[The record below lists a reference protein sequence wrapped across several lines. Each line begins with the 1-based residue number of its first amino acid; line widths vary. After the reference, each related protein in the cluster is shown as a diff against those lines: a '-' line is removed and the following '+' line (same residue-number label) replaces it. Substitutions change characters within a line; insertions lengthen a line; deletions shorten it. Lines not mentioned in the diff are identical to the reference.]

1 MQHISF
7 KSRFFKPISGIQSGE
22 LKHGPLALVDET
34 VPIIMVIMRDNVHT
48 KCMNALQQ
56 VTARK
61 GRPIIVCE
69 KGDTVTKIFNKILF
83 IHCLTMIYYH
93 PILLYSLFLHFQF
106 RKHKSGQVKT
116 DSLKCPRQLMP
127 CNPF

>member
-1 MQHISF
+1 MNAAHIF
-7 KSRFFKPISGIQSGE
+7 LKFLFLKPISGIQSGE

-69 KGDTVTKIFNKILF
+69 KGDTVTKIFDKILF
-83 IHCLTMIYYH
+83 IDCLTI
-93 PILLYSLFLHFQF
+93 ILYFFIHYFYIFNLGNT
-106 RKHKSGQVKT
+106 KVGK
-116 DSLKCPRQLMP
+116 
-127 CNPF
+127 